1 MALTTFR
8 VKVGDRWYTVEVG
21 DLTRSPV
28 EVIVEGESFFVD
40 LENLPLPPQPPPRP
54 RRGRTGSP
62 AVAALPPS
70 TTEAAPHQPSS
81 DNILRSPMPGRVMS
95 ITVRPGQ
102 RVSAGEEVC
111 VVEAMKM
118 EQSIRAP
125 RAGVIKAIHVQPLD
139 SVSADDPLIELE

>member
-28 EVIVEGESFFVD
+28 EVIVEGETFFVD

-62 AVAALPPS
+62 AVAALRPS
-70 TTEAAPHQPSS
+70 ATEATPHQPPS

>member
-28 EVIVEGESFFVD
+28 EVIVEGESFLVD
-40 LENLPLPPQPPPRP
+40 LENLPLPAQPPPRP
-54 RRGRTGSP
+54 RRGRTRAQ
-62 AVAALPPS
+62 AVAPTPPS
-70 TTEAAPHQPSS
+70 ATDAAPHHPPS

-125 RAGVIKAIHVQPLD
+125 RAGVIKVIHVQPLD
-139 SVSADDPLIELE
+139 SVSAGDPLMELE

>member
-8 VKVGDRWYTVEVG
+8 VKVGDQWYTVEVG
-21 DLTRSPV
+21 DLTQSPV
-28 EVIVEGESFFVD
+28 EIIVEGESIFVD
-40 LENLPLPPQPPPRP
+40 LETVPLPPQPPPRP
-54 RRGRTGSP
+54 RRGRTRSP
-62 AVAALPPS
+62 AITPPPS
-70 TTEAAPHQPSS
+70 SAAGAAPPQPPS
-81 DNILRSPMPGRVMS
+81 DHTIRSPMPGRVMS

-139 SVSADDPLIELE
+139 TVSAGDPLIELE

>member
-28 EVIVEGESFFVD
+28 EVIVEGETFFVD

-62 AVAALPPS
+62 AVASLTPS
-70 TTEAAPHQPSS
+70 ATEAAPHQPSS

>member
-1 MALTTFR
+1 MALTSFR
-8 VKVGDRWYTVEVG
+8 VKVRGQWYTVEVG
-21 DLTRSPV
+21 DLTCPPV
-28 EVIVEGESFFVD
+28 EVIVEGESFLVD
-40 LENLPLPPQPPPRP
+40 LENLPLPPKQSPRR
-54 RRGRTGSP
+54 RRGRTGAQAVTPP
-62 AVAALPPS
+62 APLATNESTHRAPS
-70 TTEAAPHQPSS
+70 G
-81 DNILRSPMPGRVMS
+81 NILRSPMPGRVMS

-125 RAGVIKAIHVQPLD
+125 WTGVIKVIHVQPLD

>member
-8 VKVGDRWYTVEVG
+8 VKVGDRWYTVEVR

-28 EVIVEGESFFVD
+28 EVIVEGESFLVD

-54 RRGRTGSP
+54 RRGRTSTQ
-62 AVAALPPS
+62 AVAPPV
-70 TTEAAPHQPSS
+70 PSATDATS
-81 DNILRSPMPGRVMS
+81 HRPPTDNILRSPMPGRVMS

-125 RAGVIKAIHVQPLD
+125 RAGVIKTIHVQPLD
-139 SVSADDPLIELE
+139 SVSADEPLIELE

>member
-8 VKVGDRWYTVEVG
+8 VKVGDRWYTVEVR

-40 LENLPLPPQPPPRP
+40 LETLPLPPQPPARP
-54 RRGRTGSP
+54 RRGRTRSP
-62 AVAALPPS
+62 AVAPPS
-70 TTEAAPHQPSS
+70 PSSTGAASVQAPS